1 MNKKFLSA
9 VLFGALL
16 ASTTGTFTS
25 CKDYDDD
32 INGLSERVDAIEKT
46 LADLNT
52 KFGSLAYVKSVSFA
66 GGELVV
72 TDQDGKPERFSIPDK
87 NTTYSLEINQ
97 STEGDATTVTIVLKD
112 GDGKVVSSK
121 SFTLTDKDT
130 ITEDTTLDP
139 SLFWIDENGVIWYGL
154 KTDKD
159 NCIKTGV
166 TVPLHD
172 KTSVAIVETKV
183 GEAGPVVGW
192 DITIDNV
199 TTHLSVLDALSIT
212 SFSWIPED
220 YYNGIEAVAFGSYS
234 YNKVVGTANADTTY
248 TATGDETLSSFPG
261 EANFYINPSSASL
274 AQIRGGAE
282 GATVLYKGA
291 TNHTTRSADIDAK
304 ATLSMSDGILT
315 ASIVA
320 DMNHAETAAE
330 KLDMLALRMTATNGQ
345 TFTTNYFAVY
355 NQEEE
360 VSFTL
365 VDNCKLEGK
374 AIQETDK
381 LATKWSDVKGQ
392 TAKIDANNVAL
403 AGNAHL
409 VQALSYK
416 DAKEGVDLNEYV
428 AVAMTKGDESE
439 IVNLAAKKLSI
450 EYVLCKYDVDGTDQI
465 NYAILNGSTLK
476 ATNYEDDS
484 ETCIG
489 KTPIVKAIVK
499 DTNNDNAV
507 VAVAYIKF
515 LYVGNEWTVSK
526 NFIAP
531 VSETKVLDW
540 DCFEDPVMTSTTTV
554 KYMSTEVYPKVGSE
568 LGLTAL
574 SKKEFATIYQ
584 FVAEQGD
591 VPTEFKSAN
600 IISITEIAGAEN
612 NADNRQ
618 VKFDID
624 EDAIKKVNKDG
635 TYTFYGVYK
644 KTDAAAAASSQYRQY
659 PVYVAIP
666 FVVKVQ
672 NYPTLANGRIKNVN
686 DYRIAQAW
694 ENGFAICKGSKETD
708 NGAALYLDLNEA
720 IDLTAFKTAN
730 NAVKYELNIVDPATG
745 AVAMLGNEW
754 CNTHGANLDWIVL
767 TKQLTNEEEV
777 IVPVK
782 VYAVLCNNDKI
793 ETGTVNVKFV
803 NPAKIS
809 LSKDIINVK
818 DGTEA
823 YTTEDLKKYITITSS
838 KDSSVELYKDGALTT
853 AGEKILGKSANV
865 TINLAKGSVIPTQW
879 ENKFTLNVTAG
890 TVTWNLEGQN
900 TLAKGQNATCDIT
913 FTIEYGKVKPNQA
926 LPSCSNSSPVL
937 GGGKLTGKF
946 TIKAWNAEEFP
957 TE

>member
-97 STEGDATTVTIVLKD
+97 STEGDATTVTVILKD

-130 ITEDTTLDP
+130 ITDTLDP
-139 SLFWIDENGVIWYGL
+139 SLFWMDESGVIWYGP
-154 KTDKD
+154 KEKKD
-159 NCIKTGV
+159 ECTQTGV

-212 SFSWIPED
+212 SFSWIPKD

-234 YNKVVGTANADTTY
+234 YNKVVGTETADTTY

-274 AQIRGGAE
+274 AQIKGGAE

-291 TNHTTRSADIDAK
+291 TNHTTRADIGAT
-304 ATLSMSDGILT
+304 ATLSKTDGILT
-315 ASIVA
+315 ASIVG
-320 DMNHAETAAE
+320 DMNQAETDPNA
-330 KLDMLALRMTATNGQ
+330 LDMLALRMTTTNGQ

-355 NQEEE
+355 NQKEE

-365 VDNCKLEGK
+365 VDNCKLEGE
-374 AIQETDK
+374 AIKDADK
-381 LATKWSDVKGQ
+381 LSTQWSNVKEQ
-392 TAKIDANNVAL
+392 AAVIDANNVAES
-403 AGNAHL
+403 GNAHL
-409 VQALSYK
+409 VQALQYNE
-416 DAKEGVDLNEYV
+416 AIAGVDLNKYV
-428 AVAMTKGDESE
+428 AVAMTKGDKSE

-450 EYVLCKYDVDGTDQI
+450 EYVLCKYDVEGTDQI
-465 NYAILNGSTLK
+465 NYATLEGSTLK
-476 ATNYEDDS
+476 AVNYEGVNMS
-484 ETCIG
+484 CIG

-499 DTNNDNAV
+499 DTNNGNAV

-526 NFIAP
+526 NYTAP

-540 DCFEDPVMTSTTTV
+540 DCFEDPAMNYTTAV

-568 LGLTAL
+568 LGLNAL

-584 FVAEQGD
+584 FVADQAD
-591 VPTEFKSAN
+591 VPTEFKSTN
-600 IISITEIAGAEN
+600 ITSITEITGAEN

-624 EDAIKKVNKDG
+624 EDAIKEVNKDG

-666 FVVKVQ
+666 YVVKVQ

-730 NAVKYELNIVDPATG
+730 NAVKYELDIVDPETG

-754 CNTHGANLDWIVL
+754 CNTHGADLDWIVL
-767 TKQLTNEEEV
+767 KKQLTNEEEV

-803 NPAKIS
+803 NPAKVS
-809 LSKDIINVK
+809 LSKNIINVK

-823 YTTEDLKKYITITSS
+823 YTTEDLKKYITVTSS

-865 TINLAKGSVIPTQW
+865 TIDLVKGSVIPTQW
-879 ENKFTLNVTAG
+879 ENKFTLNADG

-913 FTIEYGKVKPNQA
+913 FTIEYGKVKPSQVIKDCV
-926 LPSCSNSSPVL
+926 LTTPVL

-946 TIKAWNAEEFP
+946 TIKAWNADEFP
-957 TE
+957 VE

>member
-97 STEGDATTVTIVLKD
+97 STEGDATTVTVILKD

-139 SLFWIDENGVIWYGL
+139 SLFWMDESGVIWYGL

-166 TVPLHD
+166 TVPLHE
-172 KTSVAIVETKV
+172 KTAVTIVENKV

-212 SFSWIPED
+212 SFSWIPKD

-234 YNKVVGTANADTTY
+234 YNKVVGTETADTTY

-274 AQIRGGAE
+274 AQIKGGAE

-291 TNHTTRSADIDAK
+291 TNHTTRADIGAT
-304 ATLSMSDGILT
+304 ATLSKTDGILT
-315 ASIVA
+315 ASIVG
-320 DMNHAETAAE
+320 DMNQAETDPNA
-330 KLDMLALRMTATNGQ
+330 LDMLALRMTTTNGQ

-355 NQEEE
+355 NQKEE

-365 VDNCKLEGK
+365 VDNCKLEGE
-374 AIQETDK
+374 AIKDADK
-381 LATKWSDVKGQ
+381 LSTQWSNVKEQ
-392 TAKIDANNVAL
+392 AAVIDANNVAES
-403 AGNAHL
+403 GNAHL
-409 VQALSYK
+409 VQALQYNE
-416 DAKEGVDLNEYV
+416 AIAGVDLNKYV
-428 AVAMTKGDESE
+428 AVAMTKGDKSE

-450 EYVLCKYDVDGTDQI
+450 EYVLCKYDVEGTDQI
-465 NYAILNGSTLK
+465 NYATLEGSTLK
-476 ATNYEDDS
+476 AVNYEGVNMS
-484 ETCIG
+484 CIG

-499 DTNNDNAV
+499 DTNNGNAV

-526 NFIAP
+526 NYTAP

-540 DCFEDPVMTSTTTV
+540 DCFEDPAMNYTTTV

-568 LGLTAL
+568 LGLNAL

-584 FVAEQGD
+584 FVADQAD
-591 VPTEFKSAN
+591 VPTEFKSTN
-600 IISITEIAGAEN
+600 ITSITEITGAEN

-624 EDAIKKVNKDG
+624 EDAIKEVNKDG

-666 FVVKVQ
+666 YVVKVQ

-730 NAVKYELNIVDPATG
+730 NAVKYELDIVDPETG

-754 CNTHGANLDWIVL
+754 CNTHGADLDWIVL
-767 TKQLTNEEEV
+767 KKQLTNEEEV

-809 LSKDIINVK
+809 LSKDIINVQ
-818 DGTEA
+818 DGIEA

-838 KDSSVELYKDGALTT
+838 KDSSVELYKDGALTE
-853 AGEKILGKSANV
+853 AGKKILGVKANV

-879 ENKFTLNVTAG
+879 ENKFTLNTDG

-913 FTIEYGKVKPNQA
+913 FTIEYGKVKPSQVIKDCV
-926 LPSCSNSSPVL
+926 LTTPVL

-946 TIKAWNAEEFP
+946 TIKAWNADEFP
-957 TE
+957 VE

>member
-97 STEGDATTVTIVLKD
+97 STEGDATTVTVILKD

-130 ITEDTTLDP
+130 ITDTLDP
-139 SLFWIDENGVIWYGL
+139 SLFWMDESGVIWYGP
-154 KTDKD
+154 KEKKD
-159 NCIKTGV
+159 ECTQTGV

-212 SFSWIPED
+212 SFSWIPKD

-234 YNKVVGTANADTTY
+234 YSKVVGTETADTTY

-274 AQIRGGAE
+274 AQIKGGAE

-291 TNHTTRSADIDAK
+291 TNHTTRADIGAT
-304 ATLSMSDGILT
+304 ATLSKTDGILT
-315 ASIVA
+315 ASIVG
-320 DMNHAETAAE
+320 DMNQAETDPNA
-330 KLDMLALRMTATNGQ
+330 LDMLALRMTTTNGQ

-355 NQEEE
+355 NQKEE

-365 VDNCKLEGK
+365 VDNCKLEGE
-374 AIQETDK
+374 AIKDADK
-381 LATKWSDVKGQ
+381 LSTQWSNVKEQ
-392 TAKIDANNVAL
+392 AAVIDANNVAES
-403 AGNAHL
+403 GNAHL
-409 VQALSYK
+409 VQALQYNE
-416 DAKEGVDLNEYV
+416 AIAGVDLNKYV
-428 AVAMTKGDESE
+428 AVAMTKGDKSE

-450 EYVLCKYDVDGTDQI
+450 EYVLCKYDVEGTDQI
-465 NYAILNGSTLK
+465 NYATLEGSTLK
-476 ATNYEDDS
+476 AVNYEGVNMS
-484 ETCIG
+484 CIG

-499 DTNNDNAV
+499 DTNNGNAV

-526 NFIAP
+526 NYTAP

-540 DCFEDPVMTSTTTV
+540 DCFEDPAMNYTTTV

-568 LGLTAL
+568 LGLNAL

-584 FVAEQGD
+584 FVADQAD
-591 VPTEFKSAN
+591 VPTEFKSTN
-600 IISITEIAGAEN
+600 ITSITEITGAEN

-624 EDAIKKVNKDG
+624 EDAIKEVNKDG

-666 FVVKVQ
+666 YVVKVQ

-730 NAVKYELNIVDPATG
+730 NAVKYELDIVDPATG

-754 CNTHGANLDWIVL
+754 CNTHGADLDWIVL
-767 TKQLTNEEEV
+767 KKQLTNEEEV

-809 LSKDIINVK
+809 LSKDIINVQ
-818 DGTEA
+818 DGIEA

-838 KDSSVELYKDGALTT
+838 KDSSVELYKDGALTE
-853 AGEKILGKSANV
+853 AGKKILGVEANV

-879 ENKFTLNVTAG
+879 ENKFTLNTDG

-900 TLAKGQNATCDIT
+900 TLAKRQNATCDIT
-913 FTIEYGKVKPNQA
+913 FTIEYGKVKPSQVIKDCV
-926 LPSCSNSSPVL
+926 LTTPVL

-946 TIKAWNAEEFP
+946 TIKAWNADEFP
-957 TE
+957 VE

>member
-97 STEGDATTVTIVLKD
+97 STEGDATTVTVILKD

-139 SLFWIDENGVIWYGL
+139 SLFWMDESGVIWYGL

-166 TVPLHD
+166 TVPLHE
-172 KTSVAIVETKV
+172 KTAVTIVENKV

-212 SFSWIPED
+212 SFSWIPKD

-234 YNKVVGTANADTTY
+234 YNKVVGTETADTTY

-274 AQIRGGAE
+274 AQIKGGAE

-291 TNHTTRSADIDAK
+291 TNHTTRADIGAT
-304 ATLSMSDGILT
+304 ATLSKTDGILT
-315 ASIVA
+315 ASIVG
-320 DMNHAETAAE
+320 DMNQAETDPNA
-330 KLDMLALRMTATNGQ
+330 LDMLALRMTTTNGQ

-355 NQEEE
+355 NQKEE

-365 VDNCKLEGK
+365 VDNCKLEGE
-374 AIQETDK
+374 AIKDADK
-381 LATKWSDVKGQ
+381 LSTQWSNVKEQ
-392 TAKIDANNVAL
+392 AAVIDANNVAES
-403 AGNAHL
+403 GNAHL
-409 VQALSYK
+409 VQALQYNE
-416 DAKEGVDLNEYV
+416 AIAGVDLNKYV
-428 AVAMTKGDESE
+428 AVAMTKGGKSE

-450 EYVLCKYDVDGTDQI
+450 EYVLCKYDVEGTDQI
-465 NYAILNGSTLK
+465 NYATLEGSTLK
-476 ATNYEDDS
+476 AVNYEGVNMS
-484 ETCIG
+484 CIG

-499 DTNNDNAV
+499 DTNNGNAV

-526 NFIAP
+526 NYTAP

-540 DCFEDPVMTSTTTV
+540 DCFEDPAMNYTTTV

-568 LGLTAL
+568 LGLNAL

-584 FVAEQGD
+584 FVADQAD
-591 VPTEFKSAN
+591 VPTEFKSTN
-600 IISITEIAGAEN
+600 ITSITEITGAEN

-624 EDAIKKVNKDG
+624 EDAIKEVNKDG

-666 FVVKVQ
+666 YVVKVQ
-672 NYPTLANGRIKNVN
+672 NYPTLANGRIKDVN

-694 ENGFAICKGSKETD
+694 ENGFAICKG
-708 NGAALYLDLNEA
+708 NR
-720 IDLTAFKTAN
+720 
-730 NAVKYELNIVDPATG
+730 
-745 AVAMLGNEW
+745 
-754 CNTHGANLDWIVL
+754 
-767 TKQLTNEEEV
+767 
-777 IVPVK
+777 
-782 VYAVLCNNDKI
+782 
-793 ETGTVNVKFV
+793 
-803 NPAKIS
+803 
-809 LSKDIINVK
+809 
-818 DGTEA
+818 
-823 YTTEDLKKYITITSS
+823 
-838 KDSSVELYKDGALTT
+838 
-853 AGEKILGKSANV
+853 
-865 TINLAKGSVIPTQW
+865 
-879 ENKFTLNVTAG
+879 
-890 TVTWNLEGQN
+890 
-900 TLAKGQNATCDIT
+900 
-913 FTIEYGKVKPNQA
+913 
-926 LPSCSNSSPVL
+926 
-937 GGGKLTGKF
+937 
-946 TIKAWNAEEFP
+946 
-957 TE
+957 

>member
-97 STEGDATTVTIVLKD
+97 STEGDATTVTVILKD

-130 ITEDTTLDP
+130 ITDTLDP
-139 SLFWIDENGVIWYGL
+139 SLFWMDESGVIWYGL

-212 SFSWIPED
+212 SFSWIPKD

-234 YNKVVGTANADTTY
+234 YNKVVGTETADTTY

-274 AQIRGGAE
+274 AQIKGGAE
-282 GATVLYKGA
+282 GATVLYKGT
-291 TNHTTRSADIDAK
+291 TNHTTRADIGAT
-304 ATLSMSDGILT
+304 ATLSKTDGILT
-315 ASIVA
+315 ASIVG
-320 DMNHAETAAE
+320 DMNQAETDPNA
-330 KLDMLALRMTATNGQ
+330 LDMLALRMTTTNGQ

-355 NQEEE
+355 NQKEE

-365 VDNCKLEGK
+365 VDNCKLEGE
-374 AIQETDK
+374 AIKDADK
-381 LATKWSDVKGQ
+381 LSTQWSNVKEQ
-392 TAKIDANNVAL
+392 AAVIDANNVAES
-403 AGNAHL
+403 GNAHL
-409 VQALSYK
+409 VQALQYNE
-416 DAKEGVDLNEYV
+416 AIAGVDLNKYV
-428 AVAMTKGDESE
+428 AVAMTKGDKSE
-439 IVNLAAKKLSI
+439 IVNLGAKNLSI
-450 EYVLCKYDVDGTDQI
+450 EYVLCKYDVEGTDQI
-465 NYAILNGSTLK
+465 NYATLEGSTLK
-476 ATNYEDDS
+476 AVNYEGVNMS
-484 ETCIG
+484 CIG

-499 DTNNDNAV
+499 DTNNGNAV

-526 NFIAP
+526 NYTAP

-540 DCFEDPVMTSTTTV
+540 DCFEDPAMNYTTTV

-568 LGLTAL
+568 LGLNAL

-584 FVAEQGD
+584 FVADQAD
-591 VPTEFKSAN
+591 VPTEFKSTN
-600 IISITEIAGAEN
+600 ITSITEITGAEN

-624 EDAIKKVNKDG
+624 EDAIKEVNKDG

-666 FVVKVQ
+666 YVVKVQ

-730 NAVKYELNIVDPATG
+730 NAVKYELDIVDPETG

-754 CNTHGANLDWIVL
+754 CNTHGADLDWIVL
-767 TKQLTNEEEV
+767 KKQLTNEEEV

-803 NPAKIS
+803 NPAKVS
-809 LSKDIINVK
+809 LSKNIINVK

-865 TINLAKGSVIPTQW
+865 SINLAKGSVIPTQW
-879 ENKFTLNVTAG
+879 ENKFTLNADG

-913 FTIEYGKVKPNQA
+913 FTIEYGKVKPSQVITD
-926 LPSCSNSSPVL
+926 CTETSPVL

-946 TIKAWNAEEFP
+946 TIKAWNADEFP
-957 TE
+957 VE

>member
-1 MNKKFLSA
+1 ML
-9 VLFGALL
+9 
-16 ASTTGTFTS
+16 
-25 CKDYDDD
+25 
-32 INGLSERVDAIEKT
+32 
-46 LADLNT
+46 
-52 KFGSLAYVKSVSFA
+52 

-97 STEGDATTVTIVLKD
+97 STEGDATTVTVILKD

-130 ITEDTTLDP
+130 ITDTLDP
-139 SLFWIDENGVIWYGL
+139 SLFWMDESGVIWYGL

-212 SFSWIPED
+212 SFSWIPKD

-234 YNKVVGTANADTTY
+234 YNKVVGTETADTTY

-274 AQIRGGAE
+274 AQIKGGAE

-291 TNHTTRSADIDAK
+291 TNHTTRADIGAT
-304 ATLSMSDGILT
+304 ATLSKTDGILT
-315 ASIVA
+315 ASIVG
-320 DMNHAETAAE
+320 DMNQAETDPNA
-330 KLDMLALRMTATNGQ
+330 LDMLALRMTTTNGQ

-355 NQEEE
+355 NQKEG

-365 VDNCKLEGK
+365 VDNCKLEGE
-374 AIQETDK
+374 AIKDADK
-381 LATKWSDVKGQ
+381 LSTQWSNVKEQ
-392 TAKIDANNVAL
+392 AAVIDANNVAES
-403 AGNAHL
+403 GNAHL
-409 VQALSYK
+409 VQALQYNE
-416 DAKEGVDLNEYV
+416 AIAGVDLNKYV
-428 AVAMTKGDESE
+428 AVAMTKGDKSE

-450 EYVLCKYDVDGTDQI
+450 EYVLCKYDVEGTDQI
-465 NYAILNGSTLK
+465 NYATLEGSTLK
-476 ATNYEDDS
+476 AVNYEGVNMS
-484 ETCIG
+484 CIG

-499 DTNNDNAV
+499 DTNNGNAV

-526 NFIAP
+526 NYTAP

-540 DCFEDPVMTSTTTV
+540 DCFEDPAMNYTTTV

-568 LGLTAL
+568 LGLNAL

-584 FVAEQGD
+584 FVADQAD
-591 VPTEFKSAN
+591 VPTEFKSTN
-600 IISITEIAGAEN
+600 ITSITEITGAEN

-624 EDAIKKVNKDG
+624 EDAIKEVNKDG

-666 FVVKVQ
+666 YVVKVQ

-730 NAVKYELNIVDPATG
+730 NAVKYELDIVDPATG

-754 CNTHGANLDWIVL
+754 CNTHGADLDWIVL
-767 TKQLTNEEEV
+767 KKQLTNEEEV

-809 LSKDIINVK
+809 LSKDIINVQ
-818 DGTEA
+818 DGIEA

-838 KDSSVELYKDGALTT
+838 KDSSVELYKDGALTE
-853 AGEKILGKSANV
+853 AGKKILGVEANV

-879 ENKFTLNVTAG
+879 ENKFTLNTDG

-913 FTIEYGKVKPNQA
+913 FTIEYGKVKPSQVIKDCV
-926 LPSCSNSSPVL
+926 LTTPVL

-946 TIKAWNAEEFP
+946 TIKAWNADEFP
-957 TE
+957 VE

>member
-97 STEGDATTVTIVLKD
+97 STEGDATTVTVILKD

-130 ITEDTTLDP
+130 ITDTLDP
-139 SLFWIDENGVIWYGL
+139 SLFWMDESGVIWYGL

-212 SFSWIPED
+212 SFSWIPKD

-234 YNKVVGTANADTTY
+234 YNKVVGTETADTTY

-274 AQIRGGAE
+274 AQIKGGAE

-291 TNHTTRSADIDAK
+291 TNHTTRADIGAT
-304 ATLSMSDGILT
+304 ATLSKTDGILT
-315 ASIVA
+315 ASIVG
-320 DMNHAETAAE
+320 DMNQAETDPNA
-330 KLDMLALRMTATNGQ
+330 LDMLALRMTTTNGQ

-355 NQEEE
+355 NQKEE

-365 VDNCKLEGK
+365 VDNCKLEGE
-374 AIQETDK
+374 AIKDADK
-381 LATKWSDVKGQ
+381 LSTQWSNVKEQ
-392 TAKIDANNVAL
+392 AAVIDANNVAES
-403 AGNAHL
+403 GNAHL
-409 VQALSYK
+409 VQALQYNE
-416 DAKEGVDLNEYV
+416 AIAGVDLNKYV
-428 AVAMTKGDESE
+428 AVAMTKGDKSE

-450 EYVLCKYDVDGTDQI
+450 EYVLCKYDVEGTDQI
-465 NYAILNGSTLK
+465 NYATLEGSTLK
-476 ATNYEDDS
+476 AVNYEGVNMS
-484 ETCIG
+484 CIG

-499 DTNNDNAV
+499 DTNNGNAV

-526 NFIAP
+526 NYTAP

-540 DCFEDPVMTSTTTV
+540 DCFEDPAMNYTTTV

-568 LGLTAL
+568 LGLNAL

-584 FVAEQGD
+584 FVADQAD
-591 VPTEFKSAN
+591 VPTEFKSTN
-600 IISITEIAGAEN
+600 ITSITEITGAEN

-624 EDAIKKVNKDG
+624 EDAIKEVNKDG

-666 FVVKVQ
+666 YVVKVQ

-730 NAVKYELNIVDPATG
+730 NAVKYELDIVDPETG

-754 CNTHGANLDWIVL
+754 CNTYGADLDWIVL
-767 TKQLTNEEEV
+767 KKQLTNEEEV

-803 NPAKIS
+803 NPAKVS
-809 LSKDIINVK
+809 LSKNIINVK

-865 TINLAKGSVIPTQW
+865 SINLAKGSVIPTQW
-879 ENKFTLNVTAG
+879 ENKFTLNADG

-913 FTIEYGKVKPNQA
+913 FTIEYGKVKPSQVITD
-926 LPSCSNSSPVL
+926 CTETSPVL

-946 TIKAWNAEEFP
+946 TIKAWNADEFP
-957 TE
+957 VE

>member
-97 STEGDATTVTIVLKD
+97 STEGDATTVTVILKD

-130 ITEDTTLDP
+130 NTEDTTLDP
-139 SLFWIDENGVIWYGL
+139 SLFWMDESGVIWYGL

-166 TVPLHD
+166 TVPLHE
-172 KTSVAIVETKV
+172 KTAVTIVENKV

-212 SFSWIPED
+212 SFSWIPKD

-234 YNKVVGTANADTTY
+234 YNKVVGTETADTTY

-274 AQIRGGAE
+274 AQIKGGAE

-291 TNHTTRSADIDAK
+291 TNHTTRADIGAT
-304 ATLSMSDGILT
+304 ATLSKTDGILT
-315 ASIVA
+315 ASIVG
-320 DMNHAETAAE
+320 DMNQAETDPNA
-330 KLDMLALRMTATNGQ
+330 LDMLALRMTTTNGQ

-355 NQEEE
+355 NQKEE

-365 VDNCKLEGK
+365 VDNCKLEGE
-374 AIQETDK
+374 AIKDADK
-381 LATKWSDVKGQ
+381 LSTQWSNVKEQ
-392 TAKIDANNVAL
+392 AAVIDANNVAES
-403 AGNAHL
+403 GNAHL
-409 VQALSYK
+409 VQALQYNE
-416 DAKEGVDLNEYV
+416 AIAGVDLNKYV
-428 AVAMTKGDESE
+428 AVAMTKGGKSE

-450 EYVLCKYDVDGTDQI
+450 EYVLCKYDVEGTDQI
-465 NYAILNGSTLK
+465 NYATLEGSTLK
-476 ATNYEDDS
+476 AVNYEGVNMS
-484 ETCIG
+484 CIG

-499 DTNNDNAV
+499 DTNNGNAV

-526 NFIAP
+526 NYTAP

-540 DCFEDPVMTSTTTV
+540 DCFEDPAMNYTTTV

-568 LGLTAL
+568 LGLNAL

-584 FVAEQGD
+584 FVADQAD
-591 VPTEFKSAN
+591 VPTEFKSTN
-600 IISITEIAGAEN
+600 ITSITEITGAEN

-624 EDAIKKVNKDG
+624 EDAIKEVNKDG

-666 FVVKVQ
+666 YVVKVQ
-672 NYPTLANGRIKNVN
+672 NYPTLANGRIKDVN

-730 NAVKYELNIVDPATG
+730 NAVKYELDIVDPATG

-754 CNTHGANLDWIVL
+754 CNTHGADLDWIVL
-767 TKQLTNEEEV
+767 KKQLTNEEEV

-809 LSKDIINVK
+809 LSKDIINVQ
-818 DGTEA
+818 DGIEA

-838 KDSSVELYKDGALTT
+838 KDSSVELYTDGALTE
-853 AGEKILGKSANV
+853 AGKKILGVEANV

-879 ENKFTLNVTAG
+879 ENKFTLNKNG

-900 TLAKGQNATCDIT
+900 TLAKGRNATCDIT
-913 FTIEYGKVKPNQA
+913 FTIEYGKVKPSQVITD
-926 LPSCSNSSPVL
+926 SEETSPVL

-946 TIKAWNAEEFP
+946 TIKAWNADEFP
-957 TE
+957 VE

>member
-1 MNKKFLSA
+1 M
-9 VLFGALL
+9 
-16 ASTTGTFTS
+16 
-25 CKDYDDD
+25 
-32 INGLSERVDAIEKT
+32 
-46 LADLNT
+46 
-52 KFGSLAYVKSVSFA
+52 
-66 GGELVV
+66 
-72 TDQDGKPERFSIPDK
+72 
-87 NTTYSLEINQ
+87 
-97 STEGDATTVTIVLKD
+97 
-112 GDGKVVSSK
+112 VSSK

-130 ITEDTTLDP
+130 ITDTLDP
-139 SLFWIDENGVIWYGL
+139 SLFWMDESGVIWYGL

-212 SFSWIPED
+212 SFSWIPKD

-234 YNKVVGTANADTTY
+234 YNKVVGTETADTTY

-274 AQIRGGAE
+274 AQIKGGAE

-291 TNHTTRSADIDAK
+291 TNHTTRADIGAT
-304 ATLSMSDGILT
+304 ATLSKTDGILT
-315 ASIVA
+315 ASIVG
-320 DMNHAETAAE
+320 DMNQAETDPNA
-330 KLDMLALRMTATNGQ
+330 LDMLALRMTTTNGQ

-355 NQEEE
+355 NQKEE

-365 VDNCKLEGK
+365 VDNCKLEGE
-374 AIQETDK
+374 AIKDADK
-381 LATKWSDVKGQ
+381 LSTQWSNVKEQ
-392 TAKIDANNVAL
+392 AAVIDANNVAES
-403 AGNAHL
+403 GNAHL
-409 VQALSYK
+409 VQALQYNE
-416 DAKEGVDLNEYV
+416 AIAGVDLNKYV
-428 AVAMTKGDESE
+428 AVAMTKGDKSE

-450 EYVLCKYDVDGTDQI
+450 EYVLCKYDVEGTDQI
-465 NYAILNGSTLK
+465 NYATLEGSTLK
-476 ATNYEDDS
+476 AVNYEGVNMS
-484 ETCIG
+484 CIG

-499 DTNNDNAV
+499 DTNNGNAV

-526 NFIAP
+526 NYTAP

-540 DCFEDPVMTSTTTV
+540 DCFEDPAMNYTTTV

-568 LGLTAL
+568 LGLNAL

-584 FVAEQGD
+584 FVADQAD
-591 VPTEFKSAN
+591 VPTEFKSTN
-600 IISITEIAGAEN
+600 ITSITEITGAEN

-624 EDAIKKVNKDG
+624 EDAIKEVNKDG

-644 KTDAAAAASSQYRQY
+644 KTDAAAAASSSQYRQY

-666 FVVKVQ
+666 YVVKVQ

-730 NAVKYELNIVDPATG
+730 NAVKYELDIVDPETG

-754 CNTHGANLDWIVL
+754 CNTHGADLDWIVL
-767 TKQLTNEEEV
+767 KKQLTNEEEV

-803 NPAKIS
+803 NPAKVS
-809 LSKDIINVK
+809 LSKNIINVK

-865 TINLAKGSVIPTQW
+865 SINLAKGSVIPTQW
-879 ENKFTLNVTAG
+879 ENKFTLNADG

-913 FTIEYGKVKPNQA
+913 FTIEYGKVKPSQVITD
-926 LPSCSNSSPVL
+926 CTETSPVL

-946 TIKAWNAEEFP
+946 TIKAWNADEFP
-957 TE
+957 VE

>member
-1 MNKKFLSA
+1 MNKKFLNA

-16 ASTTGTFTS
+16 ASSTGTFTS

-97 STEGDATTVTIVLKD
+97 STEGDATTVTVILKD

-130 ITEDTTLDP
+130 ITDTLDP
-139 SLFWIDENGVIWYGL
+139 SLFWMDESGVIWYGL

-212 SFSWIPED
+212 SFSWIPKD

-234 YNKVVGTANADTTY
+234 YNKVVGTETADTTY

-274 AQIRGGAE
+274 AQIKGGAE

-291 TNHTTRSADIDAK
+291 TNHTTRADIGAT
-304 ATLSMSDGILT
+304 ATLSKTDGILT
-315 ASIVA
+315 ASIVG
-320 DMNHAETAAE
+320 DMNQAETDPNA
-330 KLDMLALRMTATNGQ
+330 LDMLALRMTTTNGQ

-355 NQEEE
+355 NQKEE

-365 VDNCKLEGK
+365 VDNCKLEGE
-374 AIQETDK
+374 AIKDADK
-381 LATKWSDVKGQ
+381 LSTQWSNVKEQ
-392 TAKIDANNVAL
+392 AAVIDANNVAES
-403 AGNAHL
+403 GNAHL
-409 VQALSYK
+409 VQALQYNE
-416 DAKEGVDLNEYV
+416 AIAGVDLNKYV
-428 AVAMTKGDESE
+428 AVAMTKGDKSE

-450 EYVLCKYDVDGTDQI
+450 EYVLCKYDVEGTDQI
-465 NYAILNGSTLK
+465 NYATLEGSTLK
-476 ATNYEDDS
+476 AVNYEGVNMS
-484 ETCIG
+484 CIG

-499 DTNNDNAV
+499 DTNNGNAV

-526 NFIAP
+526 NYTAP

-540 DCFEDPVMTSTTTV
+540 DCFEDPAMNYTTTV

-568 LGLTAL
+568 LGLNAL

-584 FVAEQGD
+584 FVADQAD
-591 VPTEFKSAN
+591 VPTEFKSTN
-600 IISITEIAGAEN
+600 ITSITEITGAEN

-624 EDAIKKVNKDG
+624 EDAIKEVNKDG

-644 KTDAAAAASSQYRQY
+644 KTDAAAAASSSQYRQY

-666 FVVKVQ
+666 YVVKVQ

-730 NAVKYELNIVDPATG
+730 NAVKYELDIVDPETG

-754 CNTHGANLDWIVL
+754 CNTHGADLDWIVL
-767 TKQLTNEEEV
+767 KKQLTNEEEV

-803 NPAKIS
+803 NPAKVS
-809 LSKDIINVK
+809 LSKNIINVK

-865 TINLAKGSVIPTQW
+865 SINLAKGSVIPTQW
-879 ENKFTLNVTAG
+879 ENKFTLNADG

-913 FTIEYGKVKPNQA
+913 FTIEYGKVKPSQVITD
-926 LPSCSNSSPVL
+926 CTETSPVL

-946 TIKAWNAEEFP
+946 TIKAWNADEFP
-957 TE
+957 VE

>member
-97 STEGDATTVTIVLKD
+97 STEGDATTVTVILKD

-130 ITEDTTLDP
+130 ITDTLDP
-139 SLFWIDENGVIWYGL
+139 SLFWMDESGVIWYGL

-212 SFSWIPED
+212 SFSWIPKD

-234 YNKVVGTANADTTY
+234 YNKVVGTETADTTY

-274 AQIRGGAE
+274 AQIKGGAE

-291 TNHTTRSADIDAK
+291 TNHTTRADIGAT
-304 ATLSMSDGILT
+304 ATLSKTDGILT
-315 ASIVA
+315 ASIVG
-320 DMNHAETAAE
+320 DMNQAETDPNA
-330 KLDMLALRMTATNGQ
+330 LDMLALRMTTTNGQ

-355 NQEEE
+355 NQKEE

-365 VDNCKLEGK
+365 VDNCKLEGE
-374 AIQETDK
+374 AIKDADK
-381 LATKWSDVKGQ
+381 LSTQWSNVKEQ
-392 TAKIDANNVAL
+392 AAVIDANNVAES
-403 AGNAHL
+403 GNAHL
-409 VQALSYK
+409 VQALQYNE
-416 DAKEGVDLNEYV
+416 AIAGVDLNKYV
-428 AVAMTKGDESE
+428 AVAMTKGGKSE

-450 EYVLCKYDVDGTDQI
+450 EYVLCKYDVEGTDQI
-465 NYAILNGSTLK
+465 NYATLEGSTLK
-476 ATNYEDDS
+476 AVNYEGVNMS
-484 ETCIG
+484 CIG

-499 DTNNDNAV
+499 DTNNGNAV

-526 NFIAP
+526 NYTAP

-540 DCFEDPVMTSTTTV
+540 DCFEDPAMNYTTTV

-568 LGLTAL
+568 LGLNAL

-584 FVAEQGD
+584 FVADQAD
-591 VPTEFKSAN
+591 VPTEFKSTN
-600 IISITEIAGAEN
+600 ITSITEITGAEN

-624 EDAIKKVNKDG
+624 EDAIKEVNKDG

-666 FVVKVQ
+666 YVVKVQ

-730 NAVKYELNIVDPATG
+730 NAVKYELDIVDPATG

-754 CNTHGANLDWIVL
+754 CNTHGADLDWIVL
-767 TKQLTNEEEV
+767 KKQLTNEEEV

-809 LSKDIINVK
+809 LSKDIINVQ
-818 DGTEA
+818 DGIEA

-838 KDSSVELYKDGALTT
+838 KDSSVELYKDGALTE
-853 AGEKILGKSANV
+853 AGKKILGVEANV

-879 ENKFTLNVTAG
+879 ENKFTLNTDG

-913 FTIEYGKVKPNQA
+913 FTIEYGKVKPSQVIKDCV
-926 LPSCSNSSPVL
+926 LTTPVL

-946 TIKAWNAEEFP
+946 TIKAWNADEFP
-957 TE
+957 VE

>member
-97 STEGDATTVTIVLKD
+97 STEGDATTVTVILKD

-130 ITEDTTLDP
+130 ITDTLDP
-139 SLFWIDENGVIWYGL
+139 SLFWMDESGVIWYGL

-212 SFSWIPED
+212 SFSWIPKD

-234 YNKVVGTANADTTY
+234 YNKVVGTETADTTY
-248 TATGDETLSSFPG
+248 TATGDDTLSSFPG

-274 AQIRGGAE
+274 AQIKGGAE

-291 TNHTTRSADIDAK
+291 TNHTTRADIGAT
-304 ATLSMSDGILT
+304 ATLSKTDGILT
-315 ASIVA
+315 ASIVG
-320 DMNHAETAAE
+320 DMNQAETDPNA
-330 KLDMLALRMTATNGQ
+330 LDMLALRMTTTNGQ

-355 NQEEE
+355 NQKEE

-365 VDNCKLEGK
+365 VDNCKLEGE
-374 AIQETDK
+374 AIKDADK
-381 LATKWSDVKGQ
+381 LSTQWSNVKEQ
-392 TAKIDANNVAL
+392 AAVIDANNVAES
-403 AGNAHL
+403 GNAHL
-409 VQALSYK
+409 VQALQYNE
-416 DAKEGVDLNEYV
+416 AIAGVDLNKYV
-428 AVAMTKGDESE
+428 AVAMTKGDKSE

-450 EYVLCKYDVDGTDQI
+450 EYVLCKYDVEGTDQI
-465 NYAILNGSTLK
+465 NYATLEGSTLK
-476 ATNYEDDS
+476 AVNYEGVNMS
-484 ETCIG
+484 CIG

-499 DTNNDNAV
+499 DTNNGNAV

-526 NFIAP
+526 NYTAP

-540 DCFEDPVMTSTTTV
+540 DCFEDPAMNYTTTV

-568 LGLTAL
+568 LGLNAL

-584 FVAEQGD
+584 FVADQAD
-591 VPTEFKSAN
+591 VPTEFKSTN
-600 IISITEIAGAEN
+600 ITSITEITGAEN

-624 EDAIKKVNKDG
+624 EDAIKEVNKDG

-666 FVVKVQ
+666 YVVKVQ

-730 NAVKYELNIVDPATG
+730 NAVKYELDIVDPETG

-754 CNTHGANLDWIVL
+754 CNTHGADLDWIVL
-767 TKQLTNEEEV
+767 KKQLTNEEEV

-803 NPAKIS
+803 NPAKVS
-809 LSKDIINVK
+809 LSKNIINVK

-865 TINLAKGSVIPTQW
+865 SINLAKGSVIPTQW
-879 ENKFTLNVTAG
+879 ENKFTLNADG

-913 FTIEYGKVKPNQA
+913 FTIEYGKVKPSQVITD
-926 LPSCSNSSPVL
+926 CTETSPVL

-946 TIKAWNAEEFP
+946 TIKAWNADEFP
-957 TE
+957 VE

>member
-97 STEGDATTVTIVLKD
+97 STEGDATTVTVILKD

-130 ITEDTTLDP
+130 ITDTLDP
-139 SLFWIDENGVIWYGL
+139 SLFWMDESGVIWYGL

-212 SFSWIPED
+212 SFSWIPKD

-234 YNKVVGTANADTTY
+234 YNKVVGTETADTTY

-274 AQIRGGAE
+274 AQIKGGAE

-291 TNHTTRSADIDAK
+291 TNHTTRADIGAT
-304 ATLSMSDGILT
+304 ATLSKTDGILT
-315 ASIVA
+315 ASIVG
-320 DMNHAETAAE
+320 DMNQAETDPNA
-330 KLDMLALRMTATNGQ
+330 LDMLALRMTTTNGQ

-355 NQEEE
+355 NQKEE

-365 VDNCKLEGK
+365 VDNCKLEGE
-374 AIQETDK
+374 AIKDADK
-381 LATKWSDVKGQ
+381 LSTQWSNVKEQ
-392 TAKIDANNVAL
+392 AAVIDANNVAES
-403 AGNAHL
+403 GNAHL
-409 VQALSYK
+409 VQALQYNE
-416 DAKEGVDLNEYV
+416 AIAGVDLNKYV
-428 AVAMTKGDESE
+428 AVAMTKGDKSE

-450 EYVLCKYDVDGTDQI
+450 EYVLCKYDVEGTDQI
-465 NYAILNGSTLK
+465 NYATLEGSTLK
-476 ATNYEDDS
+476 AVNYEGVNMS
-484 ETCIG
+484 CIG

-499 DTNNDNAV
+499 DTNNGNAV

-526 NFIAP
+526 NYTAP

-540 DCFEDPVMTSTTTV
+540 DCFEDPAMNYTTTV

-568 LGLTAL
+568 LGLNAL

-584 FVAEQGD
+584 FVADQAD
-591 VPTEFKSAN
+591 VPTEFKSTN
-600 IISITEIAGAEN
+600 ITSITEITGAEN

-624 EDAIKKVNKDG
+624 EDAIKEVNKDG

-666 FVVKVQ
+666 YVVKVQ

-694 ENGFAICKGSKETD
+694 EKGFAICKGSKETD

-720 IDLTAFKTAN
+720 IDLTAFNTAN
-730 NAVKYELNIVDPATG
+730 NAVKYELDIVDPATG

-754 CNTHGANLDWIVL
+754 CNTHGADLDWIVL
-767 TKQLTNEEEV
+767 KKQLTNEEEV

-809 LSKDIINVK
+809 LSKDIINVQ
-818 DGTEA
+818 DGIEA

-838 KDSSVELYKDGALTT
+838 KDSSVELYKDGALTE
-853 AGEKILGKSANV
+853 AGKKILGVEANV

-879 ENKFTLNVTAG
+879 ENKFTLNTDG

-913 FTIEYGKVKPNQA
+913 FTIEYGKVKPSQVIKDCV
-926 LPSCSNSSPVL
+926 LTTPVL

-946 TIKAWNAEEFP
+946 TIKAWNADEFP
-957 TE
+957 VE

>member
-97 STEGDATTVTIVLKD
+97 STEGDATTVTVILKD

-130 ITEDTTLDP
+130 ITDTLDP
-139 SLFWIDENGVIWYGL
+139 SLFWMDESGVIWYGL

-212 SFSWIPED
+212 SFSWIPKD

-234 YNKVVGTANADTTY
+234 YNKVVGTETADTTY

-274 AQIRGGAE
+274 AQIKGGAE

-291 TNHTTRSADIDAK
+291 TNHTTRADIGAT
-304 ATLSMSDGILT
+304 ATLSKTDGILT
-315 ASIVA
+315 ASIVG
-320 DMNHAETAAE
+320 DMNQAETDPNA
-330 KLDMLALRMTATNGQ
+330 LDMLALRMTTTNGQ

-355 NQEEE
+355 NQKEE

-365 VDNCKLEGK
+365 VDNCKLEGE
-374 AIQETDK
+374 AIKDADK
-381 LATKWSDVKGQ
+381 LSTQWSNVKEQ
-392 TAKIDANNVAL
+392 AAVIDANNVAES
-403 AGNAHL
+403 GNAHL
-409 VQALSYK
+409 VQALQYNE
-416 DAKEGVDLNEYV
+416 AIAGVDLNKYV
-428 AVAMTKGDESE
+428 AVAMTKGDKSE

-450 EYVLCKYDVDGTDQI
+450 EYVLCKYDVEGTDQI
-465 NYAILNGSTLK
+465 NYATLEGSTLK
-476 ATNYEDDS
+476 AVNYEGVNMS
-484 ETCIG
+484 CIG

-499 DTNNDNAV
+499 DTNNGNAV

-526 NFIAP
+526 NYTAP

-540 DCFEDPVMTSTTTV
+540 DCFEDPAMNYTTTV

-568 LGLTAL
+568 LGLNAL

-584 FVAEQGD
+584 FVADQAD
-591 VPTEFKSAN
+591 VPTEFKSTN
-600 IISITEIAGAEN
+600 ITSITEITGAEN

-624 EDAIKKVNKDG
+624 EDAIKEVNKDG

-644 KTDAAAAASSQYRQY
+644 KTDAAAAASSSQYRQY

-666 FVVKVQ
+666 YVVKVQ

-730 NAVKYELNIVDPATG
+730 NAVKYELDIVDPETG

-754 CNTHGANLDWIVL
+754 CNTHGADLDWIVL
-767 TKQLTNEEEV
+767 KKQLTNEEEV

-803 NPAKIS
+803 NPAKVS
-809 LSKDIINVK
+809 LSKNIINVK

-865 TINLAKGSVIPTQW
+865 SINLAKGSVIPTQW
-879 ENKFTLNVTAG
+879 ENKFTLNADG

-913 FTIEYGKVKPNQA
+913 FTIEYGKVKPSQVITD
-926 LPSCSNSSPVL
+926 CTETSPVL

-946 TIKAWNAEEFP
+946 TIKAWNADEFP
-957 TE
+957 VE

>member
-97 STEGDATTVTIVLKD
+97 STEGDATTVTVILKD

-139 SLFWIDENGVIWYGL
+139 SLFWMDESGVIWYGL

-166 TVPLHD
+166 TVPLHE
-172 KTSVAIVETKV
+172 KTAVTIVENKV

-212 SFSWIPED
+212 SFSWIPKD

-234 YNKVVGTANADTTY
+234 YNKVVGTETADTTY

-274 AQIRGGAE
+274 AQIKGGAE

-291 TNHTTRSADIDAK
+291 TNHTTRADIGAT
-304 ATLSMSDGILT
+304 ATLSKTDGILT
-315 ASIVA
+315 ASIVG
-320 DMNHAETAAE
+320 DMNQAETDPNA
-330 KLDMLALRMTATNGQ
+330 LDMLALRMTTTNGQ

-355 NQEEE
+355 NQKEE

-365 VDNCKLEGK
+365 VDNCKLEGE
-374 AIQETDK
+374 AIKDADK
-381 LATKWSDVKGQ
+381 LSTQWSNVKEQ
-392 TAKIDANNVAL
+392 AAVIDANNVAES
-403 AGNAHL
+403 GNAHL
-409 VQALSYK
+409 VQALQYNE
-416 DAKEGVDLNEYV
+416 AIAGVDLNKYV
-428 AVAMTKGDESE
+428 AVAMTKGGKSE

-450 EYVLCKYDVDGTDQI
+450 EYVLCKYDVEGTDQI
-465 NYAILNGSTLK
+465 NYATLEGSTLK
-476 ATNYEDDS
+476 AVNYEGVNMS
-484 ETCIG
+484 CIG

-499 DTNNDNAV
+499 DTNNGNAV

-526 NFIAP
+526 NYTAP

-540 DCFEDPVMTSTTTV
+540 DCFEDPAMNYTTTV

-568 LGLTAL
+568 LGLNAL

-584 FVAEQGD
+584 FVADQAD
-591 VPTEFKSAN
+591 VPTEFKSTN
-600 IISITEIAGAEN
+600 ITSITEITGAEN

-624 EDAIKKVNKDG
+624 EDAIKEVNKDG

-644 KTDAAAAASSQYRQY
+644 KIDAAAAASSQYRQY

-666 FVVKVQ
+666 YVVKVQ
-672 NYPTLANGRIKNVN
+672 NYPTLANGRIKDVN

-730 NAVKYELNIVDPATG
+730 NAVKYELDIVDPATG

-754 CNTHGANLDWIVL
+754 CNTHGADLDWIVL
-767 TKQLTNEEEV
+767 KKQLTNEEEV

-809 LSKDIINVK
+809 LSKDIINVQ
-818 DGTEA
+818 DGIEA

-838 KDSSVELYKDGALTT
+838 KDSSVELYTDGALTE
-853 AGEKILGKSANV
+853 AGKKILGVEANV

-879 ENKFTLNVTAG
+879 ENKFTLNKNG

-900 TLAKGQNATCDIT
+900 TLAKGRNATCDIT
-913 FTIEYGKVKPNQA
+913 FTIEYGKVKPSQVITD
-926 LPSCSNSSPVL
+926 CEETSPVL

-946 TIKAWNAEEFP
+946 TIKAWNADEFP
-957 TE
+957 VE

>member
-1 MNKKFLSA
+1 M
-9 VLFGALL
+9 
-16 ASTTGTFTS
+16 
-25 CKDYDDD
+25 
-32 INGLSERVDAIEKT
+32 
-46 LADLNT
+46 
-52 KFGSLAYVKSVSFA
+52 
-66 GGELVV
+66 
-72 TDQDGKPERFSIPDK
+72 
-87 NTTYSLEINQ
+87 
-97 STEGDATTVTIVLKD
+97 
-112 GDGKVVSSK
+112 VSSK

-139 SLFWIDENGVIWYGL
+139 SLFWMDESGVIWYGL

-166 TVPLHD
+166 TVPLHE
-172 KTSVAIVETKV
+172 KTAVTIVENKV

-212 SFSWIPED
+212 SFSWIPKD

-234 YNKVVGTANADTTY
+234 YNKVVGTETADTTY

-274 AQIRGGAE
+274 AQIKGGAE

-291 TNHTTRSADIDAK
+291 TNHTTRADIGAT
-304 ATLSMSDGILT
+304 ATLSKTDGILT
-315 ASIVA
+315 ASIVG
-320 DMNHAETAAE
+320 DMNQAETDPNA
-330 KLDMLALRMTATNGQ
+330 LDMLALRMTTTNGQ

-355 NQEEE
+355 NQKEE

-365 VDNCKLEGK
+365 VDNCKLEGE
-374 AIQETDK
+374 AIKDADK
-381 LATKWSDVKGQ
+381 LSTQWSNVKEQ
-392 TAKIDANNVAL
+392 AAVIDANNVAES
-403 AGNAHL
+403 GNAHL
-409 VQALSYK
+409 VQALQYNE
-416 DAKEGVDLNEYV
+416 AIAGVDLNKYV
-428 AVAMTKGDESE
+428 AVAMTKGGKSE

-450 EYVLCKYDVDGTDQI
+450 EYVLCKYDVEGTDQI
-465 NYAILNGSTLK
+465 NYATLEGSTLK
-476 ATNYEDDS
+476 AVNYEGVNMS
-484 ETCIG
+484 CIG

-499 DTNNDNAV
+499 DTNNGNAV

-526 NFIAP
+526 NYTAP

-540 DCFEDPVMTSTTTV
+540 DCFEDPAMNYTTTV

-568 LGLTAL
+568 LGLNAL

-584 FVAEQGD
+584 FVADQAD
-591 VPTEFKSAN
+591 VPTEFKSTN
-600 IISITEIAGAEN
+600 ITSITEITGAEN

-624 EDAIKKVNKDG
+624 EDAIKEVNKDG

-666 FVVKVQ
+666 YVVKVQ
-672 NYPTLANGRIKNVN
+672 NYPTLANGRIKDVN

-730 NAVKYELNIVDPATG
+730 NAVKYELDIVDPATG

-754 CNTHGANLDWIVL
+754 CNTHGADLDWIVL
-767 TKQLTNEEEV
+767 KKQLTNEEEV

-809 LSKDIINVK
+809 LSKDIINVQ
-818 DGTEA
+818 DGIEA

-838 KDSSVELYKDGALTT
+838 KDSSVELYTDGALTE
-853 AGEKILGKSANV
+853 AGKKILGVEANV

-879 ENKFTLNVTAG
+879 ENKFTLNKNG

-913 FTIEYGKVKPNQA
+913 FTIEYGKVKPSQVITD
-926 LPSCSNSSPVL
+926 CEETSPVL

-946 TIKAWNAEEFP
+946 TIKAWNADEFP
-957 TE
+957 VE

>member
-97 STEGDATTVTIVLKD
+97 STEGDATTVTVILKD

-139 SLFWIDENGVIWYGL
+139 SLFWMDESGVIWYGL

-166 TVPLHD
+166 TVPLHE
-172 KTSVAIVETKV
+172 KTAVTIVENKV

-212 SFSWIPED
+212 SFSWIPKD

-234 YNKVVGTANADTTY
+234 YNKVVGTETADTTY

-274 AQIRGGAE
+274 AQIKGGAE

-291 TNHTTRSADIDAK
+291 TNHTTRADIGAT
-304 ATLSMSDGILT
+304 ATLSKTDGILT
-315 ASIVA
+315 ASIVG
-320 DMNHAETAAE
+320 DMNQAETDPNA
-330 KLDMLALRMTATNGQ
+330 LDMLALRMTTTNGQ

-355 NQEEE
+355 NQKEE

-365 VDNCKLEGK
+365 VDNCKLEGE
-374 AIQETDK
+374 AIKDADK
-381 LATKWSDVKGQ
+381 LSTQWSNVKEQ
-392 TAKIDANNVAL
+392 AAVIDANNVAES
-403 AGNAHL
+403 GNAHL
-409 VQALSYK
+409 VQALQYNE
-416 DAKEGVDLNEYV
+416 AIAGVDLNKYV
-428 AVAMTKGDESE
+428 AVAMTKGGKSE

-450 EYVLCKYDVDGTDQI
+450 EYVLCKYDVEGTDQI
-465 NYAILNGSTLK
+465 NYATLEGSTLK
-476 ATNYEDDS
+476 AVNYEGVNMS
-484 ETCIG
+484 CIG

-499 DTNNDNAV
+499 DTNNGNAV

-526 NFIAP
+526 NYTAP

-540 DCFEDPVMTSTTTV
+540 DCFEDPAMNYTTTV

-568 LGLTAL
+568 LGLNAL

-584 FVAEQGD
+584 FVADQAD
-591 VPTEFKSAN
+591 VPTEFKSTN
-600 IISITEIAGAEN
+600 ITSITEITGAEN

-624 EDAIKKVNKDG
+624 EDAIKEVNKDG

-666 FVVKVQ
+666 YVVKVQ
-672 NYPTLANGRIKNVN
+672 NYPTLANGRIKDVN

-730 NAVKYELNIVDPATG
+730 NAVKYELDIVDPATG

-754 CNTHGANLDWIVL
+754 CNTHGADLDWIVL
-767 TKQLTNEEEV
+767 KKQLTNEEEV

-809 LSKDIINVK
+809 LSKDIINVQ
-818 DGTEA
+818 DGIEA

-838 KDSSVELYKDGALTT
+838 KDSSVELYTDGALTE
-853 AGEKILGKSANV
+853 AGKKILGVEANV

-879 ENKFTLNVTAG
+879 ENKFTLNKNG

-913 FTIEYGKVKPNQA
+913 FTIEYGKVKPSQVITD
-926 LPSCSNSSPVL
+926 CKETSPVL

-946 TIKAWNAEEFP
+946 TIKAWNADEFP
-957 TE
+957 VE

>member
-97 STEGDATTVTIVLKD
+97 STEGDATTVTVILKD

-139 SLFWIDENGVIWYGL
+139 SLFWMDESGVIWYGL

-166 TVPLHD
+166 TVPLHE
-172 KTSVAIVETKV
+172 KTAVTIVENKV

-212 SFSWIPED
+212 SFSWIPKD

-234 YNKVVGTANADTTY
+234 YNKVVGTETADTTY

-274 AQIRGGAE
+274 AQIKGGAE

-291 TNHTTRSADIDAK
+291 TNHTTRADIGAT
-304 ATLSMSDGILT
+304 ATLSKTDGILT
-315 ASIVA
+315 ASIVG
-320 DMNHAETAAE
+320 DMNQAETDPNA
-330 KLDMLALRMTATNGQ
+330 LDMLALRMTTTNGQ

-355 NQEEE
+355 NQKEE

-365 VDNCKLEGK
+365 VDNCKLEGE
-374 AIQETDK
+374 AIKDADK
-381 LATKWSDVKGQ
+381 LSTQWSNVKEQ
-392 TAKIDANNVAL
+392 AAVIDANNVAES
-403 AGNAHL
+403 GNAHL
-409 VQALSYK
+409 VQALQYNE
-416 DAKEGVDLNEYV
+416 AIAGVDLNKYV
-428 AVAMTKGDESE
+428 AVAMTKGGKSE

-450 EYVLCKYDVDGTDQI
+450 EYVLCKYDVEGTDQI
-465 NYAILNGSTLK
+465 NYATLEGSTLK
-476 ATNYEDDS
+476 AVNYEGVNMS
-484 ETCIG
+484 CIG

-499 DTNNDNAV
+499 DTNNGNAV

-526 NFIAP
+526 NYTAP

-540 DCFEDPVMTSTTTV
+540 DCFEDPAMNYTTTV

-568 LGLTAL
+568 LGLNAL

-584 FVAEQGD
+584 FVADQAD
-591 VPTEFKSAN
+591 VPTEFKSTN
-600 IISITEIAGAEN
+600 ITSITEITGAEN

-624 EDAIKKVNKDG
+624 EDAIKEVNKDG

-666 FVVKVQ
+666 YVVKVQ
-672 NYPTLANGRIKNVN
+672 NYPTLANGRIKDVN

-730 NAVKYELNIVDPATG
+730 NAVKYELDIVDPATG

-754 CNTHGANLDWIVL
+754 CNTHGADLDWIVL
-767 TKQLTNEEEV
+767 KKQLTNEEEV

-809 LSKDIINVK
+809 LSKDIINVQ
-818 DGTEA
+818 DGIEA

-838 KDSSVELYKDGALTT
+838 KDSSVELYTDGALTE
-853 AGEKILGKSANV
+853 AGKKILGVEANV

-879 ENKFTLNVTAG
+879 ENKFTLNADG

-913 FTIEYGKVKPNQA
+913 FTIEYGKVKPSQVITD
-926 LPSCSNSSPVL
+926 CEETSPVL

-946 TIKAWNAEEFP
+946 TIKAWNADEFP
-957 TE
+957 VE

>member
-97 STEGDATTVTIVLKD
+97 STEGDATTVTVILKD

-139 SLFWIDENGVIWYGL
+139 SLFWMDESGVIWYGL

-166 TVPLHD
+166 TVPLHE
-172 KTSVAIVETKV
+172 KTAVTIVENKV

-192 DITIDNV
+192 DITIDNK

-212 SFSWIPED
+212 SFSWIPKD

-234 YNKVVGTANADTTY
+234 YNKVVGTETADTTY

-274 AQIRGGAE
+274 AQIKGGAE

-291 TNHTTRSADIDAK
+291 TNHTTRADIGAT
-304 ATLSMSDGILT
+304 ATLSKTDGILT
-315 ASIVA
+315 ASIVG
-320 DMNHAETAAE
+320 DMNQAETDPNA
-330 KLDMLALRMTATNGQ
+330 LDMLALRMTTTNGQ

-355 NQEEE
+355 NQKEE

-365 VDNCKLEGK
+365 VDNCKLEGE
-374 AIQETDK
+374 AIKDADK
-381 LATKWSDVKGQ
+381 LSTQWSNVKEQ
-392 TAKIDANNVAL
+392 AAVIDANNVAES
-403 AGNAHL
+403 GNAHL
-409 VQALSYK
+409 VQALQYNE
-416 DAKEGVDLNEYV
+416 AIAGVDLNKYV
-428 AVAMTKGDESE
+428 AVAMTKGGKSE

-450 EYVLCKYDVDGTDQI
+450 EYVLCKYDVEGTDQI
-465 NYAILNGSTLK
+465 NYATLEGSTLK
-476 ATNYEDDS
+476 AVNYEGVNMS
-484 ETCIG
+484 CIG

-499 DTNNDNAV
+499 DTNNGNAV

-526 NFIAP
+526 NYTAP

-540 DCFEDPVMTSTTTV
+540 DCFEDPAMNYTTTV

-568 LGLTAL
+568 LGLNAL

-584 FVAEQGD
+584 FVADQAD
-591 VPTEFKSAN
+591 VPTEFKSTN
-600 IISITEIAGAEN
+600 ITSITEITGAEN

-624 EDAIKKVNKDG
+624 EDAIKEVNKDG

-644 KTDAAAAASSQYRQY
+644 KTAAAAAASSQYRQY

-666 FVVKVQ
+666 YVVKVQ
-672 NYPTLANGRIKNVN
+672 NYPTLANGRIKDVN

-730 NAVKYELNIVDPATG
+730 NAVKYELDIVDPATG

-754 CNTHGANLDWIVL
+754 CNTHGADLDWIVL
-767 TKQLTNEEEV
+767 KKQLTNEEEV

-809 LSKDIINVK
+809 LSKDIINVQ
-818 DGTEA
+818 DGIEA

-838 KDSSVELYKDGALTT
+838 KDSSVELYTDGALTE
-853 AGEKILGKSANV
+853 AGKKILGVEANV

-879 ENKFTLNVTAG
+879 ENKFTLNKNG

-913 FTIEYGKVKPNQA
+913 FTIEYGKVKPSQVITD
-926 LPSCSNSSPVL
+926 CEETSPVL

-946 TIKAWNAEEFP
+946 TIKAWNADEFP
-957 TE
+957 VE

>member
-97 STEGDATTVTIVLKD
+97 STEGDATTVTVILKD

-130 ITEDTTLDP
+130 ITDTLDP
-139 SLFWIDENGVIWYGL
+139 SLFWMDESGVIWYGL

-248 TATGDETLSSFPG
+248 TATGTTTLSSFPG

-274 AQIRGGAE
+274 AQIKGGAE

-374 AIQETDK
+374 AIKETDK

-392 TAKIDANNVAL
+392 DAAIDANNVA
-403 AGNAHL
+403 APANAHL
-409 VQALSYK
+409 VQALQYNE
-416 DAKEGVDLNEYV
+416 AIAGVDLNEYV
-428 AVAMTKGDESE
+428 AVAMTKAGESE
-439 IVNLAAKKLSI
+439 VVNLAAKKLSI
-450 EYVLCKYDVDGTDQI
+450 EYVLCKYDVNGTDQI
-465 NYAILNGSTLK
+465 NYATLEGSTLK
-476 ATNYEDDS
+476 AVNYEGVNMS
-484 ETCIG
+484 CIG
-489 KTPIVKAIVK
+489 KTPIVKATVK
-499 DTNNDNAV
+499 DTNNGNAV

-526 NFIAP
+526 NYKAP
-531 VSETKVLDW
+531 VSETKTVDW
-540 DCFEDPVMTSTTTV
+540 ECFVDPALNYTTTV
-554 KYMSTEVYPKVGSE
+554 KYMSTQVYPNIGSE
-568 LGLTAL
+568 LGLNAL
-574 SKKEFATIYQ
+574 SKEEFANIYE
-584 FVAEQGD
+584 FVTDQTN
-591 VPTEFKSAN
+591 VPAEFKSTN
-600 IISITEIAGAEN
+600 ITSITELAGAED

-618 VKFDID
+618 VVFNID
-624 EDAIKKVNKDG
+624 ESAISKITEDG

-644 KTDAAAAASSQYRQY
+644 KKDAAAAASSQYRQY

-666 FVVKVQ
+666 YVVKVQ
-672 NYPTLANGRIKNVN
+672 NYPTLANGGIKNVN
-686 DYRIAQAW
+686 DYRITQAW

-720 IDLTAFKTAN
+720 IDLGEFAADY
-730 NAVKYELNIVDPATG
+730 ADYELDIVDPEIG
-745 AVAMLGNEW
+745 SPVAVLGSEW
-754 CNTHGANLDWIVL
+754 CATHGANLDWIVL

-782 VYAVLCNNDKI
+782 VYAVLCNGDKI
-793 ETGTVNVKFV
+793 EAGTVNVKFV
-803 NPAKIS
+803 NPAKVS
-809 LSKDIINVK
+809 LSKNIINVK

-823 YTTEDLKKYITITSS
+823 YTTEDLKKYITVTSS

-879 ENKFTLNVTAG
+879 ENKFTLNTDG

-913 FTIEYGKVKPNQA
+913 FTIEYGKVKPSQVIKDCV
-926 LPSCSNSSPVL
+926 LTTPVL

-946 TIKAWNAEEFP
+946 TIKAWNADEFP
-957 TE
+957 VE

>member
-97 STEGDATTVTIVLKD
+97 STEGDATTVTVILKD

-130 ITEDTTLDP
+130 ITDTLDP
-139 SLFWIDENGVIWYGL
+139 SLFWMDESGVIWYGL

-166 TVPLHD
+166 TVPLHE
-172 KTSVAIVETKV
+172 KTAVTIVENKV

-212 SFSWIPED
+212 SFSWIPKD

-234 YNKVVGTANADTTY
+234 YNKVVGTETADTTY

-274 AQIRGGAE
+274 AQIKGGAE

-291 TNHTTRSADIDAK
+291 TNHTTRADIGAT
-304 ATLSMSDGILT
+304 ATLSKTDGILT
-315 ASIVA
+315 ASIVG
-320 DMNHAETAAE
+320 DMNQAETDPNA
-330 KLDMLALRMTATNGQ
+330 LDMLALRMTTTNGQ

-355 NQEEE
+355 NQKEE

-365 VDNCKLEGK
+365 VDNCKLEGE
-374 AIQETDK
+374 AIKDADK
-381 LATKWSDVKGQ
+381 LSTQWSNVKEQ
-392 TAKIDANNVAL
+392 AAVIDANNVAES
-403 AGNAHL
+403 GNAHL
-409 VQALSYK
+409 VQALQYNE
-416 DAKEGVDLNEYV
+416 AIAGVDLNKYV
-428 AVAMTKGDESE
+428 AVAMTKGDKSE

-450 EYVLCKYDVDGTDQI
+450 EYVLCKYDVEGTDQI
-465 NYAILNGSTLK
+465 NYATLEGSTLK
-476 ATNYEDDS
+476 AVNYEGVNMS
-484 ETCIG
+484 CIG

-499 DTNNDNAV
+499 DTNNGNAV

-526 NFIAP
+526 NYTAP

-540 DCFEDPVMTSTTTV
+540 DCFEDPAMNYTTTV

-568 LGLTAL
+568 LGLNAL

-584 FVAEQGD
+584 FVADQAD
-591 VPTEFKSAN
+591 VPTEFKSTN
-600 IISITEIAGAEN
+600 ITSITEITGAEN

-624 EDAIKKVNKDG
+624 EDAIKEVNKDG

-666 FVVKVQ
+666 YVVKVQ

-730 NAVKYELNIVDPATG
+730 NAVKYELDIVDPATG

-754 CNTHGANLDWIVL
+754 CNTHGADLDWIVL
-767 TKQLTNEEEV
+767 KKQLTNEEEV

-809 LSKDIINVK
+809 LSKDIINVQ
-818 DGTEA
+818 DGIEA

-838 KDSSVELYKDGALTT
+838 KDSSVELYKDGALTE
-853 AGEKILGKSANV
+853 AGKKILGVEANV

-879 ENKFTLNVTAG
+879 ENKFTLNTDG
-890 TVTWNLEGQN
+890 TVTWNLEGQY

-913 FTIEYGKVKPNQA
+913 FTIEYGKVKPSQVIKDCV
-926 LPSCSNSSPVL
+926 LTTPVL

-946 TIKAWNAEEFP
+946 TIKAWNADEFP
-957 TE
+957 VE

>member
-1 MNKKFLSA
+1 M
-9 VLFGALL
+9 
-16 ASTTGTFTS
+16 
-25 CKDYDDD
+25 
-32 INGLSERVDAIEKT
+32 
-46 LADLNT
+46 
-52 KFGSLAYVKSVSFA
+52 
-66 GGELVV
+66 
-72 TDQDGKPERFSIPDK
+72 
-87 NTTYSLEINQ
+87 
-97 STEGDATTVTIVLKD
+97 
-112 GDGKVVSSK
+112 
-121 SFTLTDKDT
+121 
-130 ITEDTTLDP
+130 
-139 SLFWIDENGVIWYGL
+139 DESGVIWYGL

-166 TVPLHD
+166 TVPLHE
-172 KTSVAIVETKV
+172 KTAVTIVENKV

-212 SFSWIPED
+212 SFSWIPKD

-234 YNKVVGTANADTTY
+234 YNKVVGTETADTTY

-274 AQIRGGAE
+274 AQIKGGAE

-291 TNHTTRSADIDAK
+291 TNHTTRADIGAT
-304 ATLSMSDGILT
+304 ATLSKTDGILT
-315 ASIVA
+315 ASIVG
-320 DMNHAETAAE
+320 DMNQAETDPNA
-330 KLDMLALRMTATNGQ
+330 LDMLALRMTTTNGQ

-355 NQEEE
+355 NQKEE

-365 VDNCKLEGK
+365 VDNCKLEGE
-374 AIQETDK
+374 AIKDADK
-381 LATKWSDVKGQ
+381 LSTQWSNVKEQ
-392 TAKIDANNVAL
+392 AAVIDANNVAES
-403 AGNAHL
+403 GNAHL
-409 VQALSYK
+409 VQALQYNE
-416 DAKEGVDLNEYV
+416 AIAGVDLNKYV
-428 AVAMTKGDESE
+428 AVAMTKGGKSE

-450 EYVLCKYDVDGTDQI
+450 EYVLCKYDVEGTDQI
-465 NYAILNGSTLK
+465 NYATLEGSTLK
-476 ATNYEDDS
+476 AVNYEGVNMS
-484 ETCIG
+484 CIG

-499 DTNNDNAV
+499 DTNNGNAV

-526 NFIAP
+526 NYTAP

-540 DCFEDPVMTSTTTV
+540 DCFEDPAMNYTTTV

-568 LGLTAL
+568 LGLNAL

-584 FVAEQGD
+584 FVADQAD
-591 VPTEFKSAN
+591 VPTEFKSTN
-600 IISITEIAGAEN
+600 ITSITEITGAEN

-624 EDAIKKVNKDG
+624 EDAIKEVNKDG

-666 FVVKVQ
+666 YVVKVQ
-672 NYPTLANGRIKNVN
+672 NYPTLANGRIKDVN

-730 NAVKYELNIVDPATG
+730 NAVKYELDIVDPATG

-754 CNTHGANLDWIVL
+754 CNTHGADLDWIVL
-767 TKQLTNEEEV
+767 KKQLTNEEEV

-809 LSKDIINVK
+809 LSKDIINVQ
-818 DGTEA
+818 DGIEA

-838 KDSSVELYKDGALTT
+838 KDSSVELYTDGALTE
-853 AGEKILGKSANV
+853 AGKKILGVEANV

-879 ENKFTLNVTAG
+879 ENKFTLNKNG

-900 TLAKGQNATCDIT
+900 TLAKGRNATCDIT
-913 FTIEYGKVKPNQA
+913 FTIEYGKVKPSQVITD
-926 LPSCSNSSPVL
+926 CEETSPVL

-946 TIKAWNAEEFP
+946 TIKAWNADEFP
-957 TE
+957 VE

>member
-97 STEGDATTVTIVLKD
+97 STEGDATTVTVILKD

-130 ITEDTTLDP
+130 ITDTLDP
-139 SLFWIDENGVIWYGL
+139 SLFWMDESGVIWYGL

-212 SFSWIPED
+212 SFSWIPKD

-234 YNKVVGTANADTTY
+234 YNKVVGTETADTTY

-274 AQIRGGAE
+274 AQIKGGAE

-291 TNHTTRSADIDAK
+291 TNHTTRADIGAT
-304 ATLSMSDGILT
+304 ATLSKTDGILT
-315 ASIVA
+315 ASIVG
-320 DMNHAETAAE
+320 DMNQAETDPNA
-330 KLDMLALRMTATNGQ
+330 LDMLALRMTTTNGQ

-355 NQEEE
+355 NQKEE

-365 VDNCKLEGK
+365 VDNCKLEGE
-374 AIQETDK
+374 AIKDADK
-381 LATKWSDVKGQ
+381 LSTQWSNVKEQ
-392 TAKIDANNVAL
+392 AAVIDANNVAES
-403 AGNAHL
+403 GNAHL
-409 VQALSYK
+409 VQALQYNE
-416 DAKEGVDLNEYV
+416 AIAGVDLNKYV
-428 AVAMTKGDESE
+428 AVAMTKGDKSE

-450 EYVLCKYDVDGTDQI
+450 EYVLCKYDVEGTDQI
-465 NYAILNGSTLK
+465 NYATLEGSTLK
-476 ATNYEDDS
+476 AVNYEGVNMS
-484 ETCIG
+484 CIG

-499 DTNNDNAV
+499 DTNNGNAV

-526 NFIAP
+526 NYTAP

-540 DCFEDPVMTSTTTV
+540 DCFEDPAMNYTTTV

-568 LGLTAL
+568 LGLNAL

-584 FVAEQGD
+584 FVADQAD
-591 VPTEFKSAN
+591 VPTEFKSTN
-600 IISITEIAGAEN
+600 ITSITEITGAEN

-624 EDAIKKVNKDG
+624 EDAIKEVNKDG

-666 FVVKVQ
+666 YVVKVQ

-730 NAVKYELNIVDPATG
+730 NAVKYELDIVDPETG

-754 CNTHGANLDWIVL
+754 CNTHGADLDWIVL
-767 TKQLTNEEEV
+767 KKQLTNEEEV

-803 NPAKIS
+803 NPAKVS
-809 LSKDIINVK
+809 LSKNIINVK

-853 AGEKILGKSANV
+853 AGEKILGRSANV
-865 TINLAKGSVIPTQW
+865 SINLAKGSVIPTQW
-879 ENKFTLNVTAG
+879 ENKFTLNAGG

-913 FTIEYGKVKPNQA
+913 FTIEYGKVKPSQVITD
-926 LPSCSNSSPVL
+926 CTETSPVL

-946 TIKAWNAEEFP
+946 TIKAWNADEFP
-957 TE
+957 VE

>member
-97 STEGDATTVTIVLKD
+97 STEGDATTVTVILKD

-130 ITEDTTLDP
+130 ITDTLDP
-139 SLFWIDENGVIWYGL
+139 SLFWMDESGVIWYGL

-166 TVPLHD
+166 TVPLHE
-172 KTSVAIVETKV
+172 KTAVTIVENKV

-212 SFSWIPED
+212 SFSWIPKD

-234 YNKVVGTANADTTY
+234 YNKVVGTETADTTY

-274 AQIRGGAE
+274 AQIKGGAE

-291 TNHTTRSADIDAK
+291 TNHTTRADIGAT
-304 ATLSMSDGILT
+304 ATLSKTDGILT
-315 ASIVA
+315 ASIVG
-320 DMNHAETAAE
+320 DMNQAETDPNA
-330 KLDMLALRMTATNGQ
+330 LDMLALRMTTTNGQ

-355 NQEEE
+355 NQKEE

-365 VDNCKLEGK
+365 VDNCKLEGE
-374 AIQETDK
+374 AIKDADK
-381 LATKWSDVKGQ
+381 LSTQWSNVKEQ
-392 TAKIDANNVAL
+392 AAVIDANNVAES
-403 AGNAHL
+403 GNAHL
-409 VQALSYK
+409 VQALQYNE
-416 DAKEGVDLNEYV
+416 AIAGVDLNKYV
-428 AVAMTKGDESE
+428 AVAMTKGDKSE

-450 EYVLCKYDVDGTDQI
+450 EYVLCKYDVEGTDQI
-465 NYAILNGSTLK
+465 NYATLEGSTLK
-476 ATNYEDDS
+476 AVNYEGVNMS
-484 ETCIG
+484 CIG

-499 DTNNDNAV
+499 DTNNGNAV

-526 NFIAP
+526 NYTAP

-540 DCFEDPVMTSTTTV
+540 DCFEDPAMNYTTTV

-568 LGLTAL
+568 LGLNAL

-584 FVAEQGD
+584 FVADQAD
-591 VPTEFKSAN
+591 VPTEFKSTN
-600 IISITEIAGAEN
+600 ITSITEITGAEN

-624 EDAIKKVNKDG
+624 EDAIKEVNKDG

-666 FVVKVQ
+666 YVVKVQ
-672 NYPTLANGRIKNVN
+672 N
-686 DYRIAQAW
+686 
-694 ENGFAICKGSKETD
+694 
-708 NGAALYLDLNEA
+708 
-720 IDLTAFKTAN
+720 
-730 NAVKYELNIVDPATG
+730 
-745 AVAMLGNEW
+745 
-754 CNTHGANLDWIVL
+754 
-767 TKQLTNEEEV
+767 
-777 IVPVK
+777 
-782 VYAVLCNNDKI
+782 
-793 ETGTVNVKFV
+793 
-803 NPAKIS
+803 
-809 LSKDIINVK
+809 
-818 DGTEA
+818 
-823 YTTEDLKKYITITSS
+823 
-838 KDSSVELYKDGALTT
+838 
-853 AGEKILGKSANV
+853 
-865 TINLAKGSVIPTQW
+865 
-879 ENKFTLNVTAG
+879 
-890 TVTWNLEGQN
+890 
-900 TLAKGQNATCDIT
+900 
-913 FTIEYGKVKPNQA
+913 
-926 LPSCSNSSPVL
+926 
-937 GGGKLTGKF
+937 
-946 TIKAWNAEEFP
+946 
-957 TE
+957 

>member
-1 MNKKFLSA
+1 MESRKDSLFLTRTQRI
-9 VLFGALL
+9 L
-16 ASTTGTFTS
+16 
-25 CKDYDDD
+25 
-32 INGLSERVDAIEKT
+32 
-46 LADLNT
+46 
-52 KFGSLAYVKSVSFA
+52 
-66 GGELVV
+66 
-72 TDQDGKPERFSIPDK
+72 
-87 NTTYSLEINQ
+87 LEINQ

-220 YYNGIEAVAFGSYS
+220 YYNGIEAAFGSYS
-234 YNKVVGTANADTTY
+234 YNKVVRTANADTTY

-416 DAKEGVDLNEYV
+416 DAEEGVDLNEYV

-526 NFIAP
+526 
-531 VSETKVLDW
+531 KLH
-540 DCFEDPVMTSTTTV
+540 ST
-554 KYMSTEVYPKVGSE
+554 
-568 LGLTAL
+568 
-574 SKKEFATIYQ
+574 
-584 FVAEQGD
+584 
-591 VPTEFKSAN
+591 
-600 IISITEIAGAEN
+600 
-612 NADNRQ
+612 
-618 VKFDID
+618 
-624 EDAIKKVNKDG
+624 
-635 TYTFYGVYK
+635 
-644 KTDAAAAASSQYRQY
+644 
-659 PVYVAIP
+659 
-666 FVVKVQ
+666 
-672 NYPTLANGRIKNVN
+672 
-686 DYRIAQAW
+686 
-694 ENGFAICKGSKETD
+694 GF
-708 NGAALYLDLNEA
+708 
-720 IDLTAFKTAN
+720 
-730 NAVKYELNIVDPATG
+730 
-745 AVAMLGNEW
+745 
-754 CNTHGANLDWIVL
+754 
-767 TKQLTNEEEV
+767 
-777 IVPVK
+777 
-782 VYAVLCNNDKI
+782 
-793 ETGTVNVKFV
+793 
-803 NPAKIS
+803 
-809 LSKDIINVK
+809 
-818 DGTEA
+818 
-823 YTTEDLKKYITITSS
+823 
-838 KDSSVELYKDGALTT
+838 
-853 AGEKILGKSANV
+853 
-865 TINLAKGSVIPTQW
+865 
-879 ENKFTLNVTAG
+879 
-890 TVTWNLEGQN
+890 
-900 TLAKGQNATCDIT
+900 
-913 FTIEYGKVKPNQA
+913 
-926 LPSCSNSSPVL
+926 
-937 GGGKLTGKF
+937 
-946 TIKAWNAEEFP
+946 
-957 TE
+957 

>member
-97 STEGDATTVTIVLKD
+97 STEGDATTVTVILKD

-130 ITEDTTLDP
+130 ITDTLDP
-139 SLFWIDENGVIWYGL
+139 SLFWMDESGVIWYGP
-154 KTDKD
+154 KEKKD
-159 NCIKTGV
+159 ECTQTGV

-212 SFSWIPED
+212 SFSWIPKD

-234 YNKVVGTANADTTY
+234 YSKVVGTETADTTY

-274 AQIRGGAE
+274 AQIKGGAE

-291 TNHTTRSADIDAK
+291 TNHTTRADIGAT
-304 ATLSMSDGILT
+304 ATLSKTDGILT
-315 ASIVA
+315 ASIVG
-320 DMNHAETAAE
+320 DMNQAETDPNA
-330 KLDMLALRMTATNGQ
+330 LDMLALRMTTTNGQ

-355 NQEEE
+355 NQKEE

-365 VDNCKLEGK
+365 VDNCKLEGE
-374 AIQETDK
+374 AIKDADK
-381 LATKWSDVKGQ
+381 LSTQWSNVKEQ
-392 TAKIDANNVAL
+392 AAVIDANNVAES
-403 AGNAHL
+403 GNAHL
-409 VQALSYK
+409 VQALQYNE
-416 DAKEGVDLNEYV
+416 AIAGVDLNKYV
-428 AVAMTKGDESE
+428 AVAMTKGDKSE

-450 EYVLCKYDVDGTDQI
+450 EYVLCKYDVEGTDQI
-465 NYAILNGSTLK
+465 NYATLEGSTLK
-476 ATNYEDDS
+476 AVNYEGVNMS
-484 ETCIG
+484 CIG

-499 DTNNDNAV
+499 DTNNGNAV

-526 NFIAP
+526 NYTAP

-540 DCFEDPVMTSTTTV
+540 DCFEDPAMNYTTTV

-568 LGLTAL
+568 LGLNAL

-584 FVAEQGD
+584 FVADQAD
-591 VPTEFKSAN
+591 VPTEFKSTN
-600 IISITEIAGAEN
+600 ITSITEITGAEN

-624 EDAIKKVNKDG
+624 EDAIKEVNKDG

-666 FVVKVQ
+666 YVVKVQ

-694 ENGFAICKGSKETD
+694 EKGFAICKGSKETD

-730 NAVKYELNIVDPATG
+730 NAVKYELDIVDPATG

-754 CNTHGANLDWIVL
+754 CNTHGADLDWIVL
-767 TKQLTNEEEV
+767 KKQLTNEEEV

-809 LSKDIINVK
+809 LSKDIINVQ
-818 DGTEA
+818 DGIEA

-838 KDSSVELYKDGALTT
+838 KDSSVELYKDGALTE
-853 AGEKILGKSANV
+853 AGKKILGVEANV

-879 ENKFTLNVTAG
+879 ENKFTLNTDG

-913 FTIEYGKVKPNQA
+913 FTIEYGKVKPSQVIKDCV
-926 LPSCSNSSPVL
+926 LTTPVL

-946 TIKAWNAEEFP
+946 TIKAWNADEFP
-957 TE
+957 VE

>member
-97 STEGDATTVTIVLKD
+97 STEGDATTVTVILKD

-139 SLFWIDENGVIWYGL
+139 SLFWMDESGVIWYGL

-166 TVPLHD
+166 TVPLHE
-172 KTSVAIVETKV
+172 KTAVTIVENKV

-212 SFSWIPED
+212 SFSWIPKD

-234 YNKVVGTANADTTY
+234 YNKVVGTETADTTY

-274 AQIRGGAE
+274 AQIKGGAE

-291 TNHTTRSADIDAK
+291 TNHTTRADIGAT
-304 ATLSMSDGILT
+304 ATLSKTDGILT
-315 ASIVA
+315 ASIVG
-320 DMNHAETAAE
+320 DMNQAETDPNA
-330 KLDMLALRMTATNGQ
+330 LDMLALRMTTTNGQ

-355 NQEEE
+355 NQKEE

-365 VDNCKLEGK
+365 VDNCKLEGE
-374 AIQETDK
+374 AIKDADK
-381 LATKWSDVKGQ
+381 LSTQWSNVKEQ
-392 TAKIDANNVAL
+392 AAVIDANNVAES
-403 AGNAHL
+403 GNAHL
-409 VQALSYK
+409 VQALQYNE
-416 DAKEGVDLNEYV
+416 AIAGVDLNKYV
-428 AVAMTKGDESE
+428 AVAMTKGGKSE

-450 EYVLCKYDVDGTDQI
+450 EYVLCKYDVEGTDQI
-465 NYAILNGSTLK
+465 NYATLEGSTLK
-476 ATNYEDDS
+476 AVNYEGVNMS
-484 ETCIG
+484 CIG

-499 DTNNDNAV
+499 DTNNGNAV

-526 NFIAP
+526 NYTAP

-540 DCFEDPVMTSTTTV
+540 DCFEDPAMNYTTTV

-568 LGLTAL
+568 LGLNAL

-584 FVAEQGD
+584 FVADQAD
-591 VPTEFKSAN
+591 VPTEFKSTN
-600 IISITEIAGAEN
+600 ITSITEITGAEN

-624 EDAIKKVNKDG
+624 EDAIKEVNKDG

-666 FVVKVQ
+666 YVVKVQ
-672 NYPTLANGRIKNVN
+672 NYPTLANGRIKDVN

-730 NAVKYELNIVDPATG
+730 NAVKYELDIVDPATG

-754 CNTHGANLDWIVL
+754 CNTHGADLDWIVL
-767 TKQLTNEEEV
+767 KKQLTNEEEV

-809 LSKDIINVK
+809 LSKDIINVQ
-818 DGTEA
+818 DGIEA

-838 KDSSVELYKDGALTT
+838 KDSSVELYTDGALTE
-853 AGEKILGKSANV
+853 AGKKILGVEANV

-879 ENKFTLNVTAG
+879 ENKFTLNKNG

-913 FTIEYGKVKPNQA
+913 FTIEYGKVKPSQVITD
-926 LPSCSNSSPVL
+926 CEETSPVL

-946 TIKAWNAEEFP
+946 TIKAWNADEFP
-957 TE
+957 VE

>member
-97 STEGDATTVTIVLKD
+97 STEGDATTVTVILKD

-139 SLFWIDENGVIWYGL
+139 SLFWMDESGVIWYGL

-166 TVPLHD
+166 TVPLHE
-172 KTSVAIVETKV
+172 KTAVTIVENKV

-212 SFSWIPED
+212 SFSWIPKD

-234 YNKVVGTANADTTY
+234 YKKVVGTETADTTY
-248 TATGDETLSSFPG
+248 TAGDETLSSFPG

-274 AQIRGGAE
+274 AQIKGGAE

-291 TNHTTRSADIDAK
+291 TNHTTRADIGAT
-304 ATLSMSDGILT
+304 ATLSKTDGILT
-315 ASIVA
+315 ASIVG
-320 DMNHAETAAE
+320 DMNQAETDPNA
-330 KLDMLALRMTATNGQ
+330 LDMLALRMTTTNGQ

-355 NQEEE
+355 NQKEK

-365 VDNCKLEGK
+365 VDNCKLEGE
-374 AIQETDK
+374 AIKDADK
-381 LATKWSDVKGQ
+381 LSTQWSNVKEQ
-392 TAKIDANNVAL
+392 AAVIDANNVAES
-403 AGNAHL
+403 GNAHL
-409 VQALSYK
+409 VQALQYNE
-416 DAKEGVDLNEYV
+416 AIAGVDLNKYV
-428 AVAMTKGDESE
+428 AVAMTKGGKSE

-450 EYVLCKYDVDGTDQI
+450 EYVLCKYDVEGTDQI
-465 NYAILNGSTLK
+465 NYATLEGSTLK
-476 ATNYEDDS
+476 AVNYEGVNMS
-484 ETCIG
+484 CIG

-499 DTNNDNAV
+499 DTNNGNAV

-526 NFIAP
+526 NYTAP

-540 DCFEDPVMTSTTTV
+540 DCFEDPAMNYTTTV

-568 LGLTAL
+568 LGLNAL

-584 FVAEQGD
+584 FVADQAD
-591 VPTEFKSAN
+591 VPTEFKSTN
-600 IISITEIAGAEN
+600 ITSITEITGTEN

-624 EDAIKKVNKDG
+624 EDAIKEVNKDG

-666 FVVKVQ
+666 YVVKVQ
-672 NYPTLANGRIKNVN
+672 NYPTLANGRIKDVN

-694 ENGFAICKGSKETD
+694 ENGFVICKGSKETD

-730 NAVKYELNIVDPATG
+730 NAVKYELDIVDPATG

-754 CNTHGANLDWIVL
+754 CNTHGADLDWIVL
-767 TKQLTNEEEV
+767 KKQLTNEEEV

-809 LSKDIINVK
+809 LSKDIINVQ
-818 DGTEA
+818 DGIEA

-838 KDSSVELYKDGALTT
+838 KDSSVELYTDGALTE
-853 AGEKILGKSANV
+853 AGKKILGVEANV

-879 ENKFTLNVTAG
+879 ENKFTLNKNG

-900 TLAKGQNATCDIT
+900 TLAKGRNATCDIT
-913 FTIEYGKVKPNQA
+913 FTIEYGKVKPSQVITD
-926 LPSCSNSSPVL
+926 CEETSPVL

-946 TIKAWNAEEFP
+946 TIKAWNADEFP
-957 TE
+957 VE